1 MTDIAQSIN
10 SMTNYKA
17 LRIWTGTPKGVVA
30 SLGRLPSYYGVNKP
44 NFIIK
49 WGPPAS
55 GKGSPAV
62 KAVIESL
69 GYPQNTYVNFNIDDI
84 IEATNY
90 FRNESMKRA
99 QNYFTKKG
107 VNSTSENN
115 IVNKL
120 NNINQNNA
128 TRIGGVY
135 SQVRNGVGTN
145 GKTKLSTKL
154 TLFLEQAISLRKNIT
169 FETTGMGGWPDW
181 IFTERGLNKKN
192 YNIHIIFPLT
202 PFPVTWERYR
212 RRAAKMFLAK
222 SGFRFASWKD
232 SARLQYKKSYEK
244 FSNIIDRAREVGS
257 LQTITVLPFQGAPI
271 RYTAPRNATNEFRL
285 RSRNLMSIKKEV
297 AIYKNTANAT
307 S

>member
-1 MTDIAQSIN
+1 
-10 SMTNYKA
+10 MTNYKA
-17 LRIWTGTPKGVVA
+17 LRIWTGTPKGAVA

-55 GKGSPAV
+55 GKGSEAV

-69 GYPQNTYVNFNIDDI
+69 GYPLNTYINFNIDDI

-99 QNYFTKKG
+99 QNYFNKKG
-107 VNSTSENN
+107 VNTTSENN

-120 NNINQNNA
+120 NSINKNNA
-128 TRIGGVY
+128 NKIGNVY
-135 SQVRNGVGTN
+135 SKVRNGVGTN

-212 RRAAKMFLAK
+212 RRAAKMFLTR

-244 FSNIIDRAREVGS
+244 FSNIIEKAREVGS
-257 LQTITVLPFQGAPI
+257 LQTITVLPFHGTPI
-271 RYTAPRNATNEFRL
+271 RYTAPRNATNEMRL
-285 RSRNLMSIKKEV
+285 RSRNLINIKKEV
-297 AIYKNTANAT
+297 ATYKNTANAT